1 MNESVQNKTMQGKDP
16 SVAMAAA
23 DAGLLSE
30 ALSAWMDGEALP
42 AGVDENTVLQWLL
55 QDERAQGHW
64 QQWHA
69 HADYLHLAASDV
81 HAAHAAGDL
90 LPPQDAAT
98 VGSAV
103 WSMRLSQ
110 QLAQIRVG
118 EGDTQ
123 ISEKGAA
130 NLTIAPMQPAS
141 ATASVPSG
149 SGKPAVV
156 TAGAAAKDSVWR
168 WKMAAG
174 FASLAAV
181 GVMVWNLLGQ
191 QPAAGGADAL
201 MAAHSSSAAVP
212 AATATVAQQEE
223 GVRMA
228 QEPHVQALAASDE
241 DPYTEALLLAHNQ
254 LGESLLLQDAL
265 LTE

>member
-1 MNESVQNKTMQGKDP
+1 MNESAQNKTTQGKEP
-16 SVAMAAA
+16 SAVVAV
-23 DAGLLSE
+23 DAGLLPE

-90 LPPQDAAT
+90 LPSQDAAT

-130 NLTIAPMQPAS
+130 NLAIAPMQPAS

-156 TAGAAAKDSVWR
+156 TAGAAANDSVWR

-201 MAAHSSSAAVP
+201 MAAHGSSAAVP
-212 AATATVAQQEE
+212 AATVMQQEE
-223 GVRMA
+223 GVLKA
-228 QEPHVQALAASDE
+228 QEQQAQGLAASAE
-241 DPYTEALLLAHNQ
+241 DPYTEALLLAHTQ

>member
-1 MNESVQNKTMQGKDP
+1 MNESVQNKTTQDKEP
-16 SVAMAAA
+16 SAVVAV
-23 DAGLLSE
+23 DAGLLPE

-42 AGVDENTVLQWLL
+42 ADVDENSVLQWLL

-64 QQWHA
+64 RQWHA
-69 HADYLHLAASDV
+69 HADYLHLATSDV
-81 HAAHAAGDL
+81 HVAYSAGDL
-90 LPPQDAAT
+90 QPSEGDVA
-98 VGSAV
+98 VGSAA

-118 EGDTQ
+118 D
-123 ISEKGAA
+123 GAT
-130 NLTIAPMQPAS
+130 NLAAAPMQAAS
-141 ATASVPSG
+141 ASVSASVSAAASTPSG

-156 TAGAAAKDSVWR
+156 TAGAAANDPVWR

-201 MAAHSSSAAVP
+201 MAAHGSSAAVP
-212 AATATVAQQEE
+212 AATVMQQEE
-223 GVRMA
+223 GVLKA
-228 QEPHVQALAASDE
+228 QEQQAQGLAASAE
-241 DPYTEALLLAHNQ
+241 DPYTEALLLAHTQ
-254 LGESLLLQDAL
+254 LGESLLLQDVL

>member
-118 EGDTQ
+118 D
-123 ISEKGAA
+123 GAT
-130 NLTIAPMQPAS
+130 NLAAAPMQAAS
-141 ATASVPSG
+141 ASVSASVSAAASTPSG

-156 TAGAAAKDSVWR
+156 TAGAAANDPVWR

-201 MAAHSSSAAVP
+201 MAAHGSSAAVP
-212 AATATVAQQEE
+212 AATVMQQEE
-223 GVRMA
+223 GVLKA
-228 QEPHVQALAASDE
+228 QEQQAQGLAASAE
-241 DPYTEALLLAHNQ
+241 DPYTEALLLAHTQ
-254 LGESLLLQDAL
+254 LGESLLLQDVL